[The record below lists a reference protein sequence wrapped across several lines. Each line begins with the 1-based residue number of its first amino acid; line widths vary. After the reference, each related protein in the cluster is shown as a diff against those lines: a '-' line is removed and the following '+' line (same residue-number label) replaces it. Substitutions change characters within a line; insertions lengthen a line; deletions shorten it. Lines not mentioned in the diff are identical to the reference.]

1 MPAAMML
8 ADVVVNASTNP
19 EAFGRTIVEAQAMG
33 RIVIAADHG
42 GARETVIDG
51 LTGFLFTPGDYTML
65 ARTIDQ
71 ALGFTMD
78 ERIAWG
84 QRARASVEENYSVA
98 AMQNAVLG
106 LYAELLN

>member
-1 MPAAMML
+1 
-8 ADVVVNASTNP
+8 
-19 EAFGRTIVEAQAMG
+19 
-33 RIVIAADHG
+33 
-42 GARETVIDG
+42 
-51 LTGFLFTPGDYTML
+51 ML